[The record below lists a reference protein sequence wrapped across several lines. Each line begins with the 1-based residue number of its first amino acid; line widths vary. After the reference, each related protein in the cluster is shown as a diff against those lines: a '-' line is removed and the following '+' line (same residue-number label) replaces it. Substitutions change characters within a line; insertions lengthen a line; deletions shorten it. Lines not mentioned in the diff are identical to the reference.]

1 MRLQKFLAHSG
12 VASRRKSEEI
22 IALGRV
28 KVNNSTITDPAFNVE
43 RSDKVEVDG
52 IIIKN
57 KSKYEYYLLNKPIG
71 IVSTARDEKNR
82 VNVTDLIETN
92 TRVYPV
98 GRLDIDTSG
107 LIIITNDGAFTNI
120 MTHPRYELEKTY
132 IATAI
137 GKPNK
142 HSLDLLRKGMTIDGY
157 KTNGA
162 KVKILKNY
170 ETHSVIE
177 VIIDEGRNRQIKKMF
192 EQINHPLKALKR
204 VKVGEL
210 EIGGLRPGE
219 YREFNDEELE
229 YVENLKRGKR

>member
-28 KVNNSTITDPAFNVE
+28 KVNNSIITDPAFNVE
-43 RSDKVEVDG
+43 RADKVEVDG
-52 IIIKN
+52 RIIKN

-92 TRVYPV
+92 TRIYPV

-107 LIIITNDGAFTNI
+107 LIVITNDGVLTNI

-132 IATAI
+132 IATAT
-137 GKPNK
+137 GRPNK
-142 HSLDLLRKGMTIDGY
+142 HSLDLLRRGMTIDGY
-157 KTNGA
+157 KTKGA

-219 YREFNDEELE
+219 YREFNDEEIE
-229 YVENLKRGKR
+229 YVEKLKRGKR